1 MSVAVKTCGLSDRC
15 AVDAA
20 LAGGARFL
28 GFVFFPPSPRDIAP
42 GRAAALSADIP
53 AGAATVGVVVDPG
66 DGFLDSILSVMRLDY
81 LQLHG
86 KESPARAEAIRAR
99 SGCRIIK
106 AVSVSEV
113 SDIAR
118 ADEYRGSADLILF
131 DAKAPAGASR
141 PGGNAQAFDWRLFE
155 AAPPP
160 SSGWLLSGGLNTE
173 NVGEAIRIT
182 GARAVDVSSG
192 IESAPGRKDPGKIS
206 AFLAAASA
214 TPREMPSRHYNEA
227 QA

>member
-1 MSVAVKTCGLSDRC
+1 MPVAVKTCGLSDRP

-28 GFVFFPPSPRDIAP
+28 GFVFFPPSPRDVAP
-42 GRAAALSADIP
+42 GCAAALSAGLPD
-53 AGAATVGVVVDPG
+53 GLATVGVTVEPD
-66 DGFLDSILSVMRLDY
+66 DDFLDAILSEMRLDY
-81 LQLHG
+81 IQLHG
-86 KESPARAEAIRAR
+86 NESPARVEDVRAR
-99 SGCRIIK
+99 TGCRIIK
-106 AVSVSEV
+106 AISVSQA

-118 ADEYRGSADLILF
+118 ADDYGESADLILF
-131 DAKAPAGASR
+131 DAKATADDTR
-141 PGGNAQAFDWRLFE
+141 PGGNARTFDWRLFE

-160 SSGWLLSGGLNTE
+160 STGWLLSGGLDAE

-192 IESAPGRKDPGKIS
+192 IESAPGHKDPAKIN
-206 AFLAAASA
+206 AFLAAAA
-214 TPREMPSRHYNEA
+214 AAAAPIPNEA

>member
-1 MSVAVKTCGLSDRC
+1 MPVAVKTCGLSDRP

-28 GFVFFPPSPRDIAP
+28 GFVFFPPSPRDVAP
-42 GRAAALSADIP
+42 SRAAALSAGLPGEI
-53 AGAATVGVVVDPG
+53 ATVGVVVNPG
-66 DGFLDSILSVMRLDY
+66 DAFLDAILSEMRLDY
-81 LQLHG
+81 IQLHG
-86 KESPARAEAIRAR
+86 NETPARARAVR
-99 SGCRIIK
+99 TRMGCRVIK
-106 AVSVSEV
+106 AISVSQA

-118 ADEYRGSADLILF
+118 AKDYGESADLILF
-131 DAKAPAGASR
+131 DAKAKADDTR
-141 PGGNAQAFDWRLFE
+141 PGGNARPFDWRLFE

-160 SSGWLLSGGLNTE
+160 STGWLLSGGLDAD

-206 AFLAAASA
+206 AFLAAAAAAAASC
-214 TPREMPSRHYNEA
+214 EA
-227 QA
+227 MA

>member
-1 MSVAVKTCGLSDRC
+1 MPVEVKTCGLSDRA

-28 GFVFFPPSPRDIAP
+28 GFVFFPPSPRDVAP
-42 GRAAALSADIP
+42 GRAAALSAGVP
-53 AGAATVGVVVDPG
+53 EGVATVGVVVEPD
-66 DGFLDSILSVMRLDY
+66 DGFLDAILSEMRLDY
-81 LQLHG
+81 IQLHG
-86 KESPARAEAIRAR
+86 NESPARAEAVRAR
-99 SGCRIIK
+99 TGCRIIK
-106 AVSVSEV
+106 AISVSQA

-118 ADEYRGSADLILF
+118 ADDYGESADLILF
-131 DAKAPAGASR
+131 DAKAAAGDTR
-141 PGGNAQAFDWRLFE
+141 PGGNARSFDWQLFE

-160 SSGWLLSGGLNTE
+160 STGWLLSGGLDAE

-192 IESAPGRKDPGKIS
+192 IELAPGRKDPEKIS
-206 AFLAAASA
+206 AFLAAAA
-214 TPREMPSRHYNEA
+214 AAAAAIPNEA